1 MSENNEIQM
10 DAVQNGRSTEVKGS
24 STESSSVKSPSIKS
38 PSIKS
43 TKESRFNIDVKEFL
57 KTYKY
62 EILLGII
69 IVGSII
75 FKLWNSNILNEI
87 VYRKGMNPK
96 IPRVI
101 YQCYKDKNV
110 PSIVKERWLKLNP
123 GYEYHLYDNDDC
135 YKFILENY
143 GKNYANLFKFIKDGP
158 IKSDFWRVCI
168 LYKYGGIYA
177 DIDIFPLL
185 SIDDFVNSDTTLYTC
200 ATAENIDNNLNPHF
214 IAVEPNNPLILQCIN
229 IYMKD
234 RIRRPYS
241 YLGYSITYI
250 MLQVL
255 QRYLNIYQ
263 FKENIYRKGNQVV
276 QLSQEICP
284 SGNSDIC
291 YIEQNNKQIMKNR
304 DLKLYDPRKHEF
316 K

>member
-1 MSENNEIQM
+1 
-10 DAVQNGRSTEVKGS
+10 
-24 STESSSVKSPSIKS
+24 
-38 PSIKS
+38 
-43 TKESRFNIDVKEFL
+43 
-57 KTYKY
+57 
-62 EILLGII
+62 
-69 IVGSII
+69 
-75 FKLWNSNILNEI
+75 
-87 VYRKGMNPK
+87 MNPK

-123 GYEYHLYDNDDC
+123 GYEYRLYDNDDC
-135 YKFILENY
+135 YNFILENY

-200 ATAENIDNNLNPHF
+200 ATDENIDNNLNPHF

-241 YLGYSITYI
+241 YFGYSITYI

-263 FKENIYRKGNQVV
+263 LKENIYRKGNQVV

-284 SGNSDIC
+284 SGNIDIC